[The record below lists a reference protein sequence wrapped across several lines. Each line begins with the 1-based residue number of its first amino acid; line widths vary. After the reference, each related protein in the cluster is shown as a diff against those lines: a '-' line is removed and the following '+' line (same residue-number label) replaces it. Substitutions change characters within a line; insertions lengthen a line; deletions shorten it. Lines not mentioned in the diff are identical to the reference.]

1 MYHSKVK
8 NKHRKYFLLAC
19 VLLSAISLKAQDDL
33 MEELNDISEA
43 ETRFELPAFKAMK
56 IGNLQSTKI
65 AAKGDLYLY
74 VSHRFGSVKDGFE
87 TFFGLDNANTN
98 IQLVYSFWDGIQL
111 SASRESLNQTYASA
125 IKIRL
130 AKQSKTFPLNI
141 AFYGTANVNAA
152 LEKDRMP
159 DLQFGDRMS
168 YAAQFLVSKRISEK
182 FSFLLAP
189 SYVRQNL
196 QDLNE
201 VAAANHNQ
209 FLMGFGGRMKVS
221 KRVSI
226 NMDYAYNFNRNTHS
240 IYNNPLTIG
249 MDLETGGHV
258 FQLLFTNAQSTNEPG
273 FLSNS
278 EGDWSKGIIF
288 FGFNVVRVF

>member
-8 NKHRKYFLLAC
+8 NRNRNYFLLAC

-130 AKQSKTFPLNI
+130 AKQSTTFPLNI

-168 YAAQFLVSKRISEK
+168 YAAQFLIST
-182 FSFLLAP
+182 
-189 SYVRQNL
+189 V
-196 QDLNE
+196 
-201 VAAANHNQ
+201 
-209 FLMGFGGRMKVS
+209 
-221 KRVSI
+221 
-226 NMDYAYNFNRNTHS
+226 
-240 IYNNPLTIG
+240 
-249 MDLETGGHV
+249 
-258 FQLLFTNAQSTNEPG
+258 LFI
-273 FLSNS
+273 SNS
-278 EGDWSKGIIF
+278 
-288 FGFNVVRVF
+288 